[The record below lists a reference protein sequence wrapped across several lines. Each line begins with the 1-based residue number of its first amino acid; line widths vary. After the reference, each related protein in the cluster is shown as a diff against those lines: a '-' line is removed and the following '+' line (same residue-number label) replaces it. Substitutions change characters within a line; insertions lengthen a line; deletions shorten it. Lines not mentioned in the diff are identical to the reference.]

1 MSYGVY
7 LKYKKVERKI
17 MFISYALS
25 ISSLKK
31 CEVTL
36 GDEDIHENFIE
47 PELTM
52 TEKSF
57 DISKMRQLIYWKT
70 LLA

>member
-1 MSYGVY
+1 
-7 LKYKKVERKI
+7 
-17 MFISYALS
+17 MFISDALS

-31 CEVTL
+31 CKVTL

-57 DISKMRQLIYWKT
+57 DISKM
-70 LLA
+70 